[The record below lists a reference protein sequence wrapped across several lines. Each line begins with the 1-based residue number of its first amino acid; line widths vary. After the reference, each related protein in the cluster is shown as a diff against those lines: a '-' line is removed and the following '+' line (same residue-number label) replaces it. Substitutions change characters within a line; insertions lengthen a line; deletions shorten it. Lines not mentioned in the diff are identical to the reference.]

1 MVKDVNGSLMIILF
15 RLKLDRFYSMR
26 IIASLTEKKAKYRYS
41 KEKVTWY
48 YLRNKEAIKEKSKS
62 RYKILS
68 KEEKTRLKS
77 IKEKDPV

>member
-1 MVKDVNGSLMIILF
+1 MLMVDLMIILF

-26 IIASLTEKKAKYRYS
+26 IITSLTEKKAKYRYS
-41 KEKVTWY
+41 KEKVAGY

>member
-1 MVKDVNGSLMIILF
+1 MLMVDLMIILF

-26 IIASLTEKKAKYRYS
+26 IIASLTEKKAKYRHS
-41 KEKVTWY
+41 KEKVAGY
-48 YLRNKEAIKEKSKS
+48 HLRNKEAIKEKSKN

-77 IKEKDPV
+77 IKKKDPV

>member
-1 MVKDVNGSLMIILF
+1 
-15 RLKLDRFYSMR
+15 MR
-26 IIASLTEKKAKYRYS
+26 IITSLTEKKAKYRYS
-41 KEKVTWY
+41 KEKVVGY